1 MKNLFFIL
9 TLLFSLI
16 ITSVSYAE
24 WTLTAEGK
32 GGGDSYYVDFERIR
46 KVDGYHYFWMLVD
59 LVKPDKDGDLS
70 IKNYRQV
77 DCKLFRFKDL
87 QFEGFKAS
95 MGAGSGKSY
104 GIKTKEWSY
113 PTPGSVNE
121 IVLNEVCSY

>member
-9 TLLFSLI
+9 TLLFSLT

-24 WTLTAEGK
+24 WTLTAEEK
-32 GGGDSYYVDFERIR
+32 VSGDSYYVDFERIR
-46 KVDGYHYFWMLVD
+46 KADGYHYFWMLVD
-59 LVKPDKDGDLS
+59 LVKPDEYGDLS

-77 DCKLFRFKDL
+77 DCKSFRFKDL

-104 GIKTKEWSY
+104 EIEEKWYY
-113 PTPGSVNE
+113 PNPNSVNE
-121 IVLNEVCSY
+121 IVLNYVCKI